1 MKNQDR
7 FSEKTIVILGG
18 VGVLSLFVGIILL
31 CGLIEGLD
39 IPNVA
44 WQTRVAW
51 RVSILMMIVGGNWLL
66 THSEKCLQKWYGAT
80 LFEDELE
87 VDEEELY

>member
-1 MKNQDR
+1 MKNQDK
-7 FSEKTIVILGG
+7 FSEKALVTLGG
-18 VGVLSLFVGIILL
+18 VGSLSLFAGLILL

-44 WQTRVAW
+44 WQIRVAW
-51 RVSILMMIVGGNWLL
+51 LVVILMMIVGGNWLL

-87 VDEEELY
+87 GDEEELY

>member
-1 MKNQDR
+1 MKNQDK
-7 FSEKTIVILGG
+7 FSEKALVNLGG
-18 VGVLSLFVGIILL
+18 VGRLSLFAGLILL

-44 WQTRVAW
+44 WQIRVAW
-51 RVSILMMIVGGNWLL
+51 LVVILMMIVGGNWLL
-66 THSEKCLQKWYGAT
+66 THSEKCLQKWYGAN